1 MTWRRLWQASWFGFV
16 LIASLVFPHDR
27 LIAFVL
33 LVIASGSFNDMLR
46 GQP

>member
-1 MTWRRLWQASWFGFV
+1 MTWRWFAFV
-16 LIASLVFPHDR
+16 AVAALVFPYDR